1 MPNKTLNV
9 STYKSKILP
18 RLEDIDEREIVIVCH
33 CSIVKY
39 PQLKHPQLHY
49 IQNGV
54 MGDKIGDN
62 IKYIDPLCP
71 DDNWDNI
78 TNNSLMYIWGI
89 FCPIYTSYYDAK
101 IITTLLSN
109 SYEKLKL
116 NGRVLFPALEDKNI
130 AYFTN
135 NPFPGFTFSR
145 IHITQLSFII
155 DKKIPTY
162 TEYYVFTKE
171 QKNTCARIL
180 TPKQVGP
187 ICWFM
192 ATFVAMFYSQRSR
205 KLLLDA
211 SPGWNK
217 KKELFTLLK
226 QVLND
231 KYLKTASRESKD
243 YEKFS
248 DDTFGKILR
257 LLYKENSN
265 AFPYDPDTIDDGF
278 IPELYIGKLYNLL
291 NIDYK
296 MFSYNVNDDIL
307 LYSDLN
313 EEFKRVYKIVDTI
326 PQLIQQHNKAYNYVE
341 ENIEPPQVL
350 MVLLRRDFVGFHYR
364 DLFPNTVIKDGDT
377 KKNIKSLREK
387 IYYLGVE
394 YNLDSVV
401 LENWNEKGIG
411 FHAIAG
417 ITCKMNKYVY
427 NGWTRTSMDPAMAN
441 KIITREIPCELM
453 PYNWNIKKNGDFC
466 LNTKQC
472 IPDIYKTKFEAMKS
486 DLCFN
491 FSKGKRI
498 LVYIRKDP
506 MRETSIETDDT
517 THKKAKATKA
527 VKVPKKCPD
536 GKVLNPATGRC
547 ILSKNA
553 AKTVKDVKKSKQPNT
568 LHKKCPDGKVLNP
581 ATGRCILS
589 KNAVKAGIA
598 MKATNLPNKPKQQ
611 KQSPKKCPDGKV
623 LNPATGRCILSKNL
637 KNKKYT
643 D

>member
-1 MPNKTLNV
+1 
-9 STYKSKILP
+9 
-18 RLEDIDEREIVIVCH
+18 
-33 CSIVKY
+33 
-39 PQLKHPQLHY
+39 
-49 IQNGV
+49 
-54 MGDKIGDN
+54 
-62 IKYIDPLCP
+62 
-71 DDNWDNI
+71 
-78 TNNSLMYIWGI
+78 
-89 FCPIYTSYYDAK
+89 
-101 IITTLLSN
+101 
-109 SYEKLKL
+109 
-116 NGRVLFPALEDKNI
+116 
-130 AYFTN
+130 
-135 NPFPGFTFSR
+135 
-145 IHITQLSFII
+145 
-155 DKKIPTY
+155 
-162 TEYYVFTKE
+162 
-171 QKNTCARIL
+171 
-180 TPKQVGP
+180 
-187 ICWFM
+187 M

-472 IPDIYKTKFEAMKS
+472 IPEIYKTKFEAMKS

-498 LVYIRKDP
+498 LVYVRKDP
-506 MRETSIETDDT
+506 VVETSVEQ
-517 THKKAKATKA
+517 KS
-527 VKVPKKCPD
+527 PKK
-536 GKVLNPATGRC
+536 
-547 ILSKNA
+547 
-553 AKTVKDVKKSKQPNT
+553 VKDVVKKSP
-568 LHKKCPDGKVLNP
+568 KKVKDVVKKSPKKV
-581 ATGRCILS
+581 
-589 KNAVKAGIA
+589 KDVVK
-598 MKATNLPNKPKQQ
+598 KSPK
-611 KQSPKKCPDGKV
+611 KVKDVVKKSPKKCPDGKV
-623 LNPATGRCILSKNL
+623 LNPVTGRCILIKNAVKASAKGKVDIKKSPKKCPDGKVL
-637 KNKKYT
+637 NPVTGRCILIKNAVKERNAK
-643 D
+643 